1 MAILT
6 FLISLAG
13 ATMLLLYAVRMV
25 RTGIER
31 SYGASF
37 QRLLTGRQSHLQA
50 GLMGLILAIVLQS
63 SAAVAL
69 LTSGFAAS
77 GYLAFP
83 AGLAIVL
90 GGDLGSALIIQILSF
105 KLDWLVPVLLAVG
118 GYLFVKTEAKKA
130 RQLGRI
136 LMGVAFI
143 LISLRFLREAMDP
156 IRDSA
161 FLPAVAGYLARDYI
175 TAFLVGGA
183 LAFVM
188 HSSVAAILMCVTL
201 VQIGAIPFAA
211 GLSLVLGANFGSAF
225 IPVWLSRG
233 MALKARRIPYANLA
247 LRGTWAV
254 ICLFGANLA
263 LRQGWLGDPQGGQ
276 MLVNAHLAFNAS
288 LLLLALPVCT
298 PLEGLFM
305 RSFPEPAE
313 AGTAAPGRA
322 ASALE
327 QGSYGSPAQAVAN
340 LKREL
345 LRMADQVGA
354 MFRPVLELYQGGS
367 KEQIRAVQRMD
378 DEVNACLSGIRR
390 YVAAIPEEAFS
401 KAELKTA
408 RSLMEYA
415 IRLETAGDVVARRLT
430 VLAGEMNKKGLS
442 FSKDGWLEI
451 TRMHEAIQANLQLA
465 SNVLISD
472 DLESARLLSLE
483 KTELKRMEHD
493 SRKRHLSR
501 LQNGGRESFET
512 SDIHLETL
520 RALREFNSHIAAVAT
535 PVLYRNGQLLET
547 RLIEEMPEGAGDE
560 SSADGFL
567 PKD

>member
-1 MAILT
+1 MAIVS

-13 ATMLLLYAVRMV
+13 ATMLLLFAVRMV

-37 QRLLTGRQSHLQA
+37 QRVLTGQRSNAQA
-50 GLMGLILAIVLQS
+50 SMVGIALAIVLQS

-77 GYLAFP
+77 GLLTFP
-83 AGLAIVL
+83 TGLAIVL

-105 KLDWLVPVLLAVG
+105 KLDWLVPLLLAIG
-118 GYLFVKTEAKKA
+118 GYLFVKTEARKA

-161 FLPAVAGYLARDYI
+161 FLPAIAEYLARDYI

-211 GLSLVLGANFGSAF
+211 GLSLVLGANFGSGF

-233 MALKARRIPYANLA
+233 MDPVARRIPFANLA

-254 ICLFGANLA
+254 ITLFGANLA
-263 LRQGWLGDPQGGQ
+263 LRTGLLGDPQGGQ
-276 MLVNAHLAFNAS
+276 MLVTAHLAFNAS
-288 LLLLALPVCT
+288 LLVLALPFCRKLQSPFENLIKDPIRAEQT
-298 PLEGLFM
+298 QGLM
-305 RSFPEPAE
+305 RP
-313 AGTAAPGRA
+313 T
-322 ASALE
+322 SALNLR
-327 QGSYGSPAQAVAN
+327 QVHSPTQALSA

-345 LRMADQVGA
+345 LRMADLVEA
-354 MFRPVLELYQGGS
+354 MFQPCLNLYQAGD
-367 KEQIRAVQRMD
+367 KDQIKAVQAID
-378 DEVNACLSGIRR
+378 HDVNDCLSGIRGF
-390 YVAAIPEEAFS
+390 VAALPSDEFS
-401 KAELKTA
+401 KADAKIA
-408 RSLMEYA
+408 RDLMEYA
-415 IRLETAGDVVARRLT
+415 IRLETAGDVVAKRLT
-430 VLAGEMNKKGLS
+430 ILAGEMRSKGAT
-442 FSKDGWLEI
+442 FSKDGWSELVQ
-451 TRMHEAIQANLQLA
+451 MHEGILANMRLA

-483 KTELKRMEHD
+483 KTEIKRAERD
-493 SRKRHLSR
+493 SRKRHLKR
-501 LQNGGRESFET
+501 LQHGTTDSFET

-520 RALREFNSHIAAVAT
+520 RAFREFNSHIAAVAY
-535 PVLYRNGQLLET
+535 PILYRNGQLLET
-547 RLIEEMPEGAGDE
+547 RLIEDMPKSETPA
-560 SSADGFL
+560 
-567 PKD
+567 

>member
-1 MAILT
+1 MAIVS

-37 QRLLTGRQSHLQA
+37 QRVMTQQRSYLQA
-50 GLMGLILAIVLQS
+50 SVVGLTMAVVLQS

-77 GYLAFP
+77 GMLSFP

-105 KLDWLVPVLLAVG
+105 RLDWLVPMLLAVG
-118 GYLFVKTEAKKA
+118 GYLFVKTEAKKT

-161 FLPAVAGYLARDYI
+161 FLPAVADYLARDYI

-183 LAFVM
+183 LAFIM

-211 GLSLVLGANFGSAF
+211 GMSLVFGANFGSAF
-225 IPVWLSRG
+225 IPIWLTRA
-233 MALKARRIPYANLA
+233 MPAPARRIPYANLA
-247 LRGTWAV
+247 LRGSWALMS
-254 ICLFGANLA
+254 LFAANMA
-263 LRQGWLGDPQGGQ
+263 LRTGVLGDPQGGQ
-276 MLVNAHLAFNAS
+276 MLVNVHVVFNLS
-288 LLLLALPVCT
+288 LLVLALPFCGKLKGPFERFLPDQKKANV
-298 PLEGLFM
+298 PQ
-305 RSFPEPAE
+305 PAR
-313 AGTAAPGRA
+313 P
-322 ASALE
+322 ASALDI
-327 QGSYGSPAQAVAN
+327 GNVAN
-340 LKREL
+340 PSQALPSLKREL
-345 LRMADQVGA
+345 LRMSDLVET
-354 MFRPVLELYQGGS
+354 MFRPCLELYRSGDKQ
-367 KEQIRAVQRMD
+367 QIRAVQAI
-378 DEVNACLSGIRR
+378 DEDVNNCLSGIRAF
-390 YVAAIPEEAFS
+390 VSAIPPDVYEKRDA
-401 KAELKTA
+401 KTA
-408 RSLMEYA
+408 RDLMEFA
-415 IRLETAGDVVARRLT
+415 IRLETAGDVVAKRLT
-430 VLAGEMNKKGLS
+430 VLAGEMRAKGSS
-442 FSKDGWLEI
+442 FSQEGWSELVQ
-451 TRMHEAIQANLQLA
+451 MHEGILANVKLA

-483 KTELKRMEHD
+483 KTEIKRVERE
-493 SRKRHLSR
+493 SRKRHLRR
-501 LQNGGRESFET
+501 LQHGSRESFET

-520 RALREFNSHIAAVAT
+520 RAFREFNSHIASIAY
-535 PVLYRNGQLLET
+535 PVLYQNGQLLET
-547 RLIEEMPEGAGDE
+547 RLIDE
-560 SSADGFL
+560 IAE
-567 PKD
+567 

>member
-1 MAILT
+1 MAIVS
-6 FLISLAG
+6 FLVSLMG
-13 ATMLLLYAVRMV
+13 ATMLLLFAVRMV

-37 QRLLTGRQSHLQA
+37 QRVLTGQRSLSQA
-50 GLMGLILAIVLQS
+50 SVVGVALAIVLQS

-77 GYLAFP
+77 GMLSFP
-83 AGLAIVL
+83 IGLAIVL

-105 KLDWLVPVLLAVG
+105 KLDWLVPLLLAVG
-118 GYLFVKTEAKKA
+118 GYMFVKTEARKV

-161 FLPAVAGYLARDYI
+161 FLPAVAEYLARDYM
-175 TAFLVGGA
+175 TAFLVGAA

-201 VQIGAIPFAA
+201 VQIDAIPFAA

-233 MALKARRIPYANLA
+233 MTLSARRIPFANLV

-254 ICLFGANLA
+254 ITLFAANLA
-263 LRQGWLGDPQGGQ
+263 LRSGALGDPQGGQ
-276 MLVNAHLAFNAS
+276 MLVYAHLAFNAS
-288 LLLLALPVCT
+288 LLVLALPVCMSFQRVMERLMPDPAIKENAEVAT
-298 PLEGLFM
+298 GL
-305 RSFPEPAE
+305 PASTLDL
-313 AGTAAPGRA
+313 ANIGPPTQ
-322 ASALE
+322 AL
-327 QGSYGSPAQAVAN
+327 SS

-345 LRMADQVGA
+345 LRMSGLVEA
-354 MFRPVLELYQGGS
+354 MFRPVLGLYKSGD
-367 KEQIRAVQRMD
+367 KDQIRAIQDLDV
-378 DEVNACLSGIRR
+378 EVNACLSGIRSF
-390 YVAAIPEEAFS
+390 VAAIPPEEFG
-401 KAELKTA
+401 KANAKVA
-408 RSLMEYA
+408 RDMVEYA
-415 IRLETAGDVVARRLT
+415 IRLETAGDVVAKRLS
-430 VLAGEMNKKGLS
+430 VLAGEMGANGAD
-442 FSKDGWLEI
+442 FSNEGWMEL
-451 TRMHEAIQANLQLA
+451 TRMHESILANLCLA

-483 KTELKRMEHD
+483 KTELKRAERD
-493 SRKRHLSR
+493 SRKRHLKR
-501 LQNGGRESFET
+501 LQSGSTDSFET

-520 RALREFNSHIAAVAT
+520 RALREFNSHIAAIAY
-535 PVLYRNGQLLET
+535 PILYLNGQLLET
-547 RLIEEMPEGAGDE
+547 RLIEDMPQEQLE
-560 SSADGFL
+560 T
-567 PKD
+567 

>member
-1 MAILT
+1 MAIVS

-13 ATMLLLYAVRMV
+13 ATMLLLFAVRMV

-37 QRLLTGRQSHLQA
+37 QRVLTGQRSLSQA
-50 GLMGLILAIVLQS
+50 SLVGLVLAIVLQS

-77 GYLAFP
+77 GMLSFP
-83 AGLAIVL
+83 TGLAIVL

-105 KLDWLVPVLLAVG
+105 KLDWLVPMLLAVG
-118 GYLFVKTEAKKA
+118 GYLFVKVEARKA

-161 FLPAVAGYLARDYI
+161 FLPAIADYLARDYVA
-175 TAFLVGGA
+175 AFLVGAA

-233 MALKARRIPYANLA
+233 MAVPARRIPYANLI
-247 LRGTWAV
+247 LRGSWAV
-254 ICLFGANLA
+254 LTLFAVNLA
-263 LRQGWLGDPQGGQ
+263 LRSGALGDPQGGQ
-276 MLVNAHLAFNAS
+276 MLVYAHLAFNAS
-288 LLLLALPVCT
+288 LLVLALPLCK
-298 PLEGLFM
+298 PLQQGMERLLPEVVNNEPEVATGL
-305 RSFPEPAE
+305 P
-313 AGTAAPGRA
+313 
-322 ASALE
+322 ASALDLANI
-327 QGSYGSPAQAVAN
+327 GSPAQALSS

-345 LRMADQVGA
+345 LRMSGLVEA
-354 MFRPVLELYQGGS
+354 MFRPVLALYQSGD
-367 KEQIRAVQRMD
+367 KAQIKAVQALD
-378 DEVNACLSGIRR
+378 GEVNACLSNIRSF
-390 YVAAIPEEAFS
+390 VAAMPPEEIG
-401 KAELKTA
+401 KANAKSA
-408 RSLMEYA
+408 RDMVEYA
-415 IRLETAGDVVARRLT
+415 IRLETAGDVVAKRLA
-430 VLAGEMNKKGLS
+430 VLAGRMQKKDAH
-442 FSKDGWLEI
+442 FSDEGWMEL
-451 TRMHEAIQANLQLA
+451 TRLHESILANLCLA

-483 KTELKRMEHD
+483 KTELKRAERD
-493 SRKRHLSR
+493 SRKRHLKR
-501 LQNGGRESFET
+501 LQSGSTTSFET

-520 RALREFNSHIAAVAT
+520 RALREFNSHIAAVAY
-535 PVLYRNGQLLET
+535 PILYQNGQLLET
-547 RLIEEMPEGAGDE
+547 RLIENMQRDQVET
-560 SSADGFL
+560 
-567 PKD
+567 